1 MNTCHRGSIA
11 SPRTVADWS
20 AVRDGHVEAQMLKI
34 TASVGSEVVS
44 ANEVSAK
51 MLSFLRKG
59 QVTLSDEAGDL
70 KGCRACAVTVLLDPG
85 MMEVLSA
92 PTVVFV
98 GADGARSD
106 ALRVHDLEHTYIA
119 YSLPNGQTLP
129 PELGG
134 PLCVLIRDGQTRGQS
149 GGPTRLA
156 NVAELHLRSPAA
168 GAQMSSASELSST
181 VRLDEGEVRRGL
193 EGQQEAAMAAT
204 ALADTREAVA
214 AAPAD
219 RAAIEEW
226 TRLKAEA
233 LEAIEA
239 ERRAAATREMDRF
252 RDIEKGIGPVA
263 AGMAALVVIVAVVA
277 ALLRG

>member
-1 MNTCHRGSIA
+1 
-11 SPRTVADWS
+11 
-20 AVRDGHVEAQMLKI
+20 MLKI
-34 TASVGSEVVS
+34 TAAVGSEVVS

-70 KGCRACAVTVLLDPG
+70 KGCRACAVNVLLDPG

-106 ALRVHDLEHTYIA
+106 ALRVHHLEHTYIA
-119 YSLPNGQTLP
+119 HSLPNGQALP

-134 PLCVLIRDGQTRGQS
+134 PLCLLIRDVQARGQR

-168 GAQMSSASELSST
+168 GAQTSSASELSST
-181 VRLDEGEVRRGL
+181 VVLDAGEVQRGL
-193 EGQQEAAMAAT
+193 EHEGQQQAAMAAT

-214 AAPAD
+214 TAPAAAEAD
-219 RAAIEEW
+219 RAAAIEEW
-226 TRLKAEA
+226 TRLKVEALGA
-233 LEAIEA
+233 LEA
-239 ERRAAATREMDRF
+239 EREAAAAREMDRF
-252 RDIEKGIGPVA
+252 RDIEKGIRPVA
-263 AGMAALVVIVAVVA
+263 VGMAVLVA
-277 ALLRG
+277 ALAVAATLLQTLLRGSEGDP